1 LTIFD
6 KEDSWNAGDTIVHD
20 ELWVLIN
27 INGQQD
33 INKVFEDID
42 VLLGALQN

>member
-1 LTIFD
+1 D
-6 KEDSWNAGDTIVHD
+6 KGYLV
-20 ELWVLIN
+20 N

>member
-1 LTIFD
+1 VNLKQTKPLLDFYGN
-6 KEDSWNAGDTIVHD
+6 KGYLV
-20 ELWVLIN
+20 N